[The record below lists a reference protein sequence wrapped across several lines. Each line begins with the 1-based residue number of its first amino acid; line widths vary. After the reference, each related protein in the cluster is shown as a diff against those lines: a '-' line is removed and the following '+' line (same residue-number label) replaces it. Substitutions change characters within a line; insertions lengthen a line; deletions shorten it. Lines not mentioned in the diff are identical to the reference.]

1 MAEIMWG
8 PGMFTRT
15 PPRAISFI
23 EDHHRCFGL
32 GGYFMATVL
41 AAAIYYRIG
50 FSTCLVVRARRAKV
64 QGVSA
69 FHLEPGTIP
78 SMDDTFLQRT
88 SPRIPKKKIY
98 IYIIKNQLCGPY
110 QFPMVLQVQL
120 Q

>member
-1 MAEIMWG
+1 MA
-8 PGMFTRT
+8 
-15 PPRAISFI
+15 A
-23 EDHHRCFGL
+23 
-32 GGYFMATVL
+32 VL

-50 FSTCLVVRARRAKV
+50 FSPCLVVRARRAKV

-88 SPRIPKKKIY
+88 SPRIPKKY
-98 IYIIKNQLCGPY
+98 IYIIENKLCGPY